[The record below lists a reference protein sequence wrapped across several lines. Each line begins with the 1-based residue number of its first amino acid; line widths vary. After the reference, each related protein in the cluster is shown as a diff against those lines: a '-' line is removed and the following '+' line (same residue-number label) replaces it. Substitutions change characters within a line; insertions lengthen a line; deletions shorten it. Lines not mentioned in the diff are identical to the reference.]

1 MSWTRRLAILGG
13 LILVLGAANYIIL
26 QKQRI
31 VDSAR
36 LVLLELRPV
45 DPRSLMQGDYMD
57 LAYADAVVRPPEGTD
72 IPDDGVAVMT
82 LDSGGAATFARIDDG
97 APLAANEIRLR
108 ILAVSPYGEVD
119 YGSNAFFFQE
129 GDAPLY
135 EQARY
140 GMLRVDEAGNSV
152 LVGLADENRQEIVKL
167 PE

>member
-13 LILVLGAANYIIL
+13 LLLVLGAANFIIL

-45 DPRSLMQGDYMD
+45 DPRSLMQGDYMA
-57 LAYADAVVRPPEGTD
+57 LAYADAVVRAPEGAV
-72 IPDDGVAVMT
+72 IPDEGVAVMI
-82 LDSGGAATFARIDDG
+82 LDAAGAATFARIDDG
-97 APLAANEIRLR
+97 SPLGPDEVRLR
-108 ILAVSPYGEVD
+108 YLAVSPYGEID

-129 GDAPLY
+129 GDALLY

-140 GMLRVDEAGNSV
+140 GMLRVDETGNSV

-167 PE
+167 AE